1 MERKS
6 RRSLRVAMV
15 LGAAMA
21 GTALVGFG
29 GLAAWNA
36 YTENAGNSVA
46 AGTLAHANNGLS
58 CVSSLGSVPVSM
70 GTGWCSAVITLLN
83 TGGSNTGADPTNG
96 KLPITGTVKID
107 NTGTL
112 SSTFQMSMAAGT
124 PTPGGSTI
132 CQDLT
137 LTVTSLPGTAAVY
150 GPTALS
156 TAIAGTALNNDFTTP
171 GPTWTGGGTAGTGT
185 GATGNTFTFTVAAL
199 VPNFANDYA
208 DAGANCTFN
217 LLFTQTAA

>member
-15 LGAAMA
+15 LGAAVA

-58 CVSSLGSVPVSM
+58 CVSSLGSVPVSS
-70 GTGWCSAVITLLN
+70 GTGWCSAVISLLN
-83 TGGSNTGADPTNG
+83 TGGANTGADPANG
-96 KLPITGTVKID
+96 KLPISGTVKID

-112 SSTFQMSMAAGT
+112 ASTFSLSMAAGS
-124 PTPGGSTI
+124 PTPGASTI

-137 LTVTSLPGTAAVY
+137 LTVTSLPSTTAVY
-150 GPTALS
+150 GPLPLS
-156 TAIAGTALNNDFTTP
+156 TAITGTALNNDAPTP
-171 GPTWTGGGTAGTGT
+171 VPSWTGGGIAGTGT

-199 VPNFANDYA
+199 ATNFAADYA